1 MDRYVNPF
9 LPSGPRVLRRLPARA
24 ARFLGHR
31 EKMETEKDSDLV
43 VWLWA
48 FVGAFAGVA
57 VIENVFLH
65 WRFMAENGA
74 PIIIGSYVSLFVCAR
89 GRGRER
95 EGGILYTYTY
105 IYIYISHI
113 LMGGNASTQGAAA
126 ILVYNSIDSPLA
138 QPRNAFGGQLV
149 SALVGV
155 ATTKLFMLS
164 PHFETELVWVAG
176 ALSCALASVAM
187 GVTKTVHPPA
197 GATALLAAV
206 DSRVRDMGWLLV
218 PVVIVSSGLMIAVG
232 LLLGNVQR
240 TYPRYWWTPG
250 MVGRGTLD
258 VSADAE
264 KGMEKEKE
272 KKGGMTDVVSDAAAA
287 VVVVERDRIVVPD
300 FIVLGAVE
308 RNVLEVLRGRIQE
321 HLDDM
326 EADRLSGITPQ
337 DTLR

>member
-1 MDRYVNPF
+1 MP
-9 LPSGPRVLRRLPARA
+9 
-24 ARFLGHR
+24 
-31 EKMETEKDSDLV
+31 
-43 VWLWA
+43 
-48 FVGAFAGVA
+48 
-57 VIENVFLH
+57 
-65 WRFMAENGA
+65 
-74 PIIIGSYVSLFVCAR
+74 
-89 GRGRER
+89 
-95 EGGILYTYTY
+95 
-105 IYIYISHI
+105 
-113 LMGGNASTQGAAA
+113 TQGAAA

-155 ATTKLFMLS
+155 ATTKLFALS

-206 DSRVRDMGWLLV
+206 DSRVRDMGWLLI

-250 MVGRGTLD
+250 MVGRAAKVNADAD
-258 VSADAE
+258 VDAE
-264 KGMEKEKE
+264 KGVE
-272 KKGGMTDVVSDAAAA
+272 KKGSRTDASAVFSDA

-326 EADRLSGITPQ
+326 EADRLSGITQQ